1 MASDQ
6 ATAILERLIDDEYVH
21 EQLVAGGAR
30 MRDAYRR
37 ARRLPG
43 HKAVQDPTLYDHVRG
58 AVAAVTEA
66 ARRVAGKPKPKP
78 PPRRG
83 RRLLVLVGLAVSA
96 AAFYFARQADQAR
109 PRPQPVDTAAPDRT
123 GAAAAP
129 DASPS
134 RPAA

>member
-66 ARRVAGKPKPKP
+66 ARRVAGKPKSGPK
-78 PPRRG
+78 RRWG
-83 RRLLVLVGLAVSA
+83 RLPVLLIALAVA
-96 AAFYFARQADQAR
+96 ALVREMHRAQQS
-109 PRPQPVDTAAPDRT
+109 
-123 GAAAAP
+123 
-129 DASPS
+129 SPS
-134 RPAA
+134 